1 MEEPR
6 TRLQIIVLIALAAM
20 ATLFG
25 AALIISHCAFRG
37 VAFSD
42 TLLRVESSENAVAY
56 TGEVNGITVC
66 IQVEPA
72 GSNRTDVVYQVG
84 DRPAQTYTLEYP
96 TETPVA
102 TQSGTTVDGVRI
114 WRDGS

>member
-66 IQVEPA
+66 IHPGISHGDPRCHPKRHHCGWCSYLA
-72 GSNRTDVVYQVG
+72 GRQLAV
-84 DRPAQTYTLEYP
+84 
-96 TETPVA
+96 
-102 TQSGTTVDGVRI
+102 
-114 WRDGS
+114 